1 MKEIY
6 PKIIEL
12 FQDDRFSVLATII
25 RQAGPTPRGV
35 GTKCLIMEDGS
46 FKGTI
51 GGGIIEAKVIAG
63 AAEVFDKGMPVRLS
77 FTLDGSDVAET
88 DMLCGGDVEVFLEP
102 VSPKCINHLSI
113 FEKAFHIS
121 NRGGAGF
128 IATVISEDTWKWGDV
143 PKIFVDKGGKRIGSL
158 LSGQAVDDAV
168 AQKMET
174 ILDSRQP
181 SLLTLEDETGNPVDI
196 FVEPLAAKP
205 VLYVFG
211 GGHVSEQIVP
221 LAAHVDFQVVVIDDR
236 QEYANQTKFPDAMK
250 VHQFS
255 FDGVMERLPV
265 DESSYLVIV
274 TRGHRQ
280 DKNVLAQA
288 LKTDAKYIGMIGSSR
303 KRNIIFGK
311 LMEEGFGKEEFSRVY
326 SPIGLEIGA
335 ETPQEIAVSV
345 VAELIKVR
353 AGID

>member
-12 FQDDRFSVLATII
+12 FHDDRFSVLATII
-25 RQAGPTPRGV
+25 RQAGPTPRGI

-46 FKGTI
+46 FDGTI
-51 GGGIIEAKVIAG
+51 GGGIIEANVIAG
-63 AAEVFDKGMPVRLS
+63 AAEVFDKGLPVRLS
-77 FTLDGSDVAET
+77 FSLDGSDVAET

-102 VSPKCINHLSI
+102 VSPKYINHLSI

-143 PKIFVDKGGKRIGSL
+143 PKMFVDKEGKRIGSL
-158 LSGQAVDDAV
+158 LSGQDMDDTLV
-168 AQKMET
+168 KKMDT
-174 ILDSRQP
+174 LIDSRQP
-181 SLLTLEDETGNPVDI
+181 SLLTLEDDTGNPVDI
-196 FVEPLAAKP
+196 FVEPLASKP

-211 GGHVSEQIVP
+211 GGHVSEQMVP
-221 LAAHVDFQVVVIDDR
+221 LAARVDFRVVVIDDR
-236 QEYANQTKFPDAMK
+236 LEYANKIKFPDATE

-255 FDGVMERLPV
+255 FDGVMKRLPV

-280 DKNVLAQA
+280 DKDVLAQA

-303 KRNIIFGK
+303 KRNIIFEK
-311 LMEEGFGKEEFSRVY
+311 LIEEGFGKEEFLRVC

-335 ETPQEIAVSV
+335 ETPQEIAVSI
-345 VAELIKVR
+345 VAELIKER